1 MKIRIDN
8 TKGSNSKTALQV
20 IILSKH
26 DLSNKLKKPSLSL
39 AELNRTLGKNA
50 SEVLSKLN
58 FTGKHLQ
65 TAYVAESTTKYAPVT
80 LLVGFEH
87 NEKDSSRARLDRFRA
102 LGAKIIECACQLSSK
117 DCQVFLDGA
126 WVGDEAPLEALI
138 EGLILTSYEYNRYK
152 TKKDKKKP
160 LSQITLLS
168 KRTVSTQLKRRC
180 EVICEQVCFARD
192 LINTPP
198 NDLRPTHLAN
208 LCKDRAKT
216 FGLRIEV
223 LDTKKLT
230 ALGAWGILCVGMGS
244 GDNSYLISL
253 HYKPTKVISKKKV
266 ALVGKAVTFDSG
278 GLVIKNGMSTM
289 KCDMS
294 GGAAVLSAMCAIAA
308 LKLPIEVSAYI
319 PITENMI
326 NGDAVRPGDIFT
338 LLSGKTVEVLNTDAE
353 GRLILADALHY
364 ALRKKPDIIIDLAT
378 LTGACA
384 VALGTKYAGLFS
396 NNDDLADALI
406 AAGDLAGEP
415 LWRLPL
421 APEYKSLIYSSVA
434 DYKNL
439 FKEAGAV
446 TAALFL
452 EEFVNNTT
460 WAHLDIAGPAFTGS
474 DEGFIKA
481 GGVGFGVRTI
491 LRFIEELI
499 DLELVSDSK

>member
-1 MKIRIDN
+1 MKVRIEKIYRSA
-8 TKGSNSKTALQV
+8 TKAELQV
-20 IILSKH
+20 ILVTKEDLNKKTGKPSVTQSQLSK
-26 DLSNKLKKPSLSL
+26 
-39 AELNRTLGKNA
+39 ALGKNA
-50 SEVLSKLN
+50 LGILKQLN
-58 FTGKHLQ
+58 FTGKHLHA
-65 TAYVAESTTKYAPVT
+65 THIIGTGSKSEPLT
-80 LLVGFEH
+80 LVIGFEH
-87 NEKDSSRARLDRFRA
+87 GDKDSTRARLDRFRA
-102 LGAKIIECACQLSSK
+102 LGAKIVERANQFGYKS
-117 DCQVFLDGA
+117 CQVFLDGI
-126 WVGDEAPLEALI
+126 WIGDETPLEALT

-152 TKKDKKKP
+152 TKPAKKTR
-160 LSQITLLS
+160 LTQVNLVSS
-168 KRTVSTQLKRRC
+168 RTVNPKLNQRIQI
-180 EVICEQVCFARD
+180 ICEHVCFARD

-198 NDLRPTHLAN
+198 NDLRPTHFASI
-208 LCKDRAKT
+208 CKERAKT
-216 FGLRIEV
+216 LGLQIEV

-230 ALGAWGILCVGMGS
+230 TLGAWGILCIGLGS
-244 GDNSYLISL
+244 GDQSYLISL
-253 HYKPTKVISKKKV
+253 HYKPKKVTNKKKI
-266 ALVGKAVTFDSG
+266 ALVGKAITFDTG
-278 GLVIKNGMSTM
+278 GYVIKNGMANM

-294 GGAAVLSAMCAIAA
+294 GGAAVLTAMCAIAE

-319 PITENMI
+319 PISENMI

-353 GRLILADALHY
+353 GRLILADALTY
-364 ALRKKPDIIIDLAT
+364 ALRKKPDMIIDLAT

-396 NNDDLADALI
+396 NNDDLANALI
-406 AAGDLAGEP
+406 NSGDLAGEP

-452 EEFVNNTT
+452 EEFVNETT

-474 DEGFIKA
+474 DDGFIRA

-491 LRFIEELI
+491 LRFIESLI
-499 DLELVSDSK
+499 GEQA